1 LEVPKVP
8 PDFELLAATRAVVRS
23 HGGNQAAAAK
33 ELGVTRVFM
42 SRFLKGG
49 RAIQASKDQLRDGLR
64 KQAAGHPDLGSAAS
78 FGSETIPENEIVK
91 QALRYLLHA
100 VEAYEQQGGYRG
112 H

>member
-1 LEVPKVP
+1 MPKVP
-8 PDFELLAATRAVVRS
+8 PDFELLTAARAVVHS

-42 SRFLKGG
+42 SRFLKSG

-64 KQAAGHPDLGSAAS
+64 KQAASQSNFSGSA
-78 FGSETIPENEIVK
+78 GSLGPETIPENEIVK

-100 VEAYEQQGGYRG
+100 VEAYEQQGGHRG